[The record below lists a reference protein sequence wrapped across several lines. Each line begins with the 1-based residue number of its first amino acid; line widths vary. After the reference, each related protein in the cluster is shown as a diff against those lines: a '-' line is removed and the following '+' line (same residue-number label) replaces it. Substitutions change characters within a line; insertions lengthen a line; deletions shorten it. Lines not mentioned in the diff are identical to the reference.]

1 MIATERVRMQ
11 TNTDDF
17 QRLLV
22 ACDEVSHEYPEGVV
36 YIGGIAVY
44 LHAIN
49 NPRTEQYAEST
60 HDADFYISL
69 SDMGDLRDAEE
80 VVPNRRLSKHQ
91 MMRDGFEFDI
101 YTERQS
107 GLIVSYD
114 AVMASAKKY
123 DAFRVAGLEHLLVLK
138 LEAYRDRRQSTKG
151 QKDAKDIFRIAMLAA
166 EGETPFDW
174 ALADPYLTDEHFRL
188 LEEVWRGTAA
198 VNLARGN
205 AKLAKALRATVGR
218 LVAHNDTV
226 KGRSR

>member
-1 MIATERVRMQ
+1 MNEE
-11 TNTDDF
+11 TNDF

-44 LHAIN
+44 MHAIN
-49 NPRTEQYAEST
+49 HPRMEQYAEST

-107 GLIVSYD
+107 GLIVPYD

-123 DAFRVAGLEHLLVLK
+123 EAFRVAGLEHLLVLK

-166 EGETPFDW
+166 ESDGQFNWT
-174 ALADPYLTDEHFRL
+174 LAAPYLSDEHFNL
-188 LEEVWRGTAA
+188 LDEVRRGAAA

-205 AKLAKALRATVGR
+205 AKTAKAMRATVER
-218 LVAHNDTV
+218 LMAQHRAV
-226 KGRSR
+226 KGRAS

>member
-1 MIATERVRMQ
+1 MNIAD
-11 TNTDDF
+11 NDF

-44 LHAIN
+44 LHATN
-49 NPRTEQYAEST
+49 NPRTAQYAEST

-69 SDMGDLRDAEE
+69 ADMGDLRDAEE

-107 GLIVSYD
+107 GLIVPYD
-114 AVMASAKKY
+114 AVMANANKY
-123 DAFRVAGLEHLLVLK
+123 EAFRVAGLEHLLVLK

-166 EGETPFDW
+166 ESENQFDW
-174 ALADPYLTDEHFRL
+174 ALASPYLTDEHVTL
-188 LEEVWRGTAA
+188 LEEVRRGAAA

-205 AKLAKALRATVGR
+205 AKIAKALRATVER
-218 LVAHNDTV
+218 LVKHHP
-226 KGRSR
+226 RL